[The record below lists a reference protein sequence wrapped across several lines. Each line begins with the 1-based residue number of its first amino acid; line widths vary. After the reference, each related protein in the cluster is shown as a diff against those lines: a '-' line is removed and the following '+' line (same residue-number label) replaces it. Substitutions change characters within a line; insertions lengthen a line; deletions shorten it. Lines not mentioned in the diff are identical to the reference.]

1 MTQIHPEHSPSQEPS
16 HGSSANNIRIDLGAP
31 TLVVVIGMLVIIA
44 GCGLIMGLNLAKQ
57 AQQDEDFKAMKTQQW
72 LVERRLMDR
81 EALDLL
87 HGIKQPGDD
96 EWGPTGN
103 LQRMKPKTKEK

>member
-1 MTQIHPEHSPSQEPS
+1 MNQVHPEHSPSQEPS
-16 HGSSANNIRIDLGAP
+16 HGSSANNIRINLGGP
-31 TLVVVIGMLVIIA
+31 TVAVVVGMVIIIA

-57 AQQDEDFKAMKTQQW
+57 AQQDESFKKMTTQQW
-72 LVERRLMDR
+72 LLERRLMDR
-81 EALDLL
+81 EALDIL

-103 LQRMKPKTKEK
+103 LQRMKPKSKGK